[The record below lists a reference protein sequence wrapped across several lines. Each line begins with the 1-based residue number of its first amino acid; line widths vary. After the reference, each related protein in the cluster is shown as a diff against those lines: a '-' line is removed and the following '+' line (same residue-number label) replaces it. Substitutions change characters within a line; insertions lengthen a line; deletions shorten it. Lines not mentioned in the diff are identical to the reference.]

1 MIRRL
6 TAVALVCASLGM
18 GVSACS
24 IAGHKIPTGVT
35 QAAWC
40 GFHVWRLERDIRH
53 HHLGW
58 GAFQAVL
65 AAHHCSR
72 VARSVVGL

>member
-1 MIRRL
+1 MIRK
-6 TAVALVCASLGM
+6 AVVVALACASLAG
-18 GVSACS
+18 GLSACEV
-24 IAGHKIPTGVT
+24 AGHKISPAVT

-40 GFHVWRLERDIRH
+40 GFHVWRLERDVRH

-72 VARSVVGL
+72 VARSMVGL